1 MIVIDTDKSNKI
13 PTPFGTL
20 NYNRGEIEIAYGFK
34 NGIKFIN
41 TEAEGNMIEIRAI
54 PENMDIFAKES
65 VFVKLDVSK
74 SDITAMIEL
83 YGGGS

>member
-1 MIVIDTDKSNKI
+1 MEKLSINKVKLKSLKNAPLGKI
-13 PTPFGTL
+13 
-20 NYNRGEIEIAYGFK
+20 
-34 NGIKFIN
+34 GIKFIN
-41 TEAEGNMIEIRAI
+41 TEVEGNMIEIRAI